1 MLRRI
6 VTALCATGLLA
17 GSAAAMAPAS
27 FAAPHTGSL
36 SVTITGLPRHPALV
50 LGGPAATFVVTVHN
64 GTGQV
69 QHDITPVVALDHCT
83 CSASP
88 VEPAPAG
95 TLQERDHWTW
105 RTVPY
110 DIEGTGMDYL
120 DIVQQPTFTL
130 RPGASASFT
139 FRLAFKAQ
147 HEARQGQ
154 SGILVS
160 VVRVPVNL
168 SRGNPVLASDD
179 VPVTVIR

>member
-17 GSAAAMAPAS
+17 GTATAMAPAS
-27 FAAPHTGSL
+27 FAAPRMGSL
-36 SVTITGLPRHPALV
+36 SVTITGLPRHPALT

-69 QHDITPVVALDHCT
+69 QHAITPVVALDHCT
-83 CSASP
+83 CSSSP

-105 RTVPY
+105 RTVFY
-110 DIEGTGMDYL
+110 DTEGTGMDYL
-120 DIVQQPTFTL
+120 NIVQQPPFTL
-130 RPGASASFT
+130 LPGASVSFT
-139 FRLAFKAQ
+139 FRLAFKVQ
-147 HEARQGQ
+147 HEARRGQ

-168 SRGNPVLASDD
+168 SHGNPILASDN
-179 VPVTVIR
+179 VAVTVIR